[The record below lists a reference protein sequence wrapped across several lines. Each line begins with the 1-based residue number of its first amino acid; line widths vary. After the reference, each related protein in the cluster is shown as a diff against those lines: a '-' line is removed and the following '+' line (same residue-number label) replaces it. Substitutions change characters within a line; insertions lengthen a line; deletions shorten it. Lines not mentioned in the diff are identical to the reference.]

1 MATIPN
7 NDPVPSNAP
16 RNVKFNA
23 EKIDEFVNSQDLTY
37 TDRLSV
43 VRKTWA
49 GIETDSAEKLAEIDN
64 IITSLDTANF
74 TFASEAAG
82 LAATTEGQYFRAFQD
97 INGFVLF
104 RYYQN
109 VSGAAVFKGSLLGN
123 AASEELA
130 ALLSS
135 VGYFIGNEF
144 DTDKQ
149 YPVIDSNKRLLCWWM
164 GPDYHIPGSVHA

>member
-1 MATIPN
+1 MASFTPPLGSTSPEVLADNATRLDKLIN
-7 NDPVPSNAP
+7 GEELTVP
-16 RNVKFNA
+16 
-23 EKIDEFVNSQDLTY
+23 
-37 TDRLSV
+37 DRSGEALKS
-43 VRKTWA
+43 WA
-49 GIETDSAEKLAEIDN
+49 GIQADSAARLEEIDT

-74 TFASEAAG
+74 TFASEASG

-104 RYYQN
+104 RYYQK

-123 AASEELA
+123 AASEALA